1 MTITIG
7 RMNNLRLVRTDDKG
21 GFFDADGYGE
31 VFLPR
36 SQIPED
42 LKPDGRLSVFCYID
56 DGRLT
61 ITAKKPRVLLGE
73 LRRLKVR
80 DVTPGAAYMEWGIRK
95 DLMVPFREQNPEFK
109 LGEYYVVYVD
119 IDNEGRLF
127 GTTRFNRYFSDYLP
141 ENSDLKAGDR
151 VDLMPVAK
159 TDLGIRMVVNNRYF
173 GMLPSH
179 LAVQNNVHYGVKL
192 RGFIQS
198 VRRDRKI
205 NICLYQGG
213 QEGMDSAGGFILAK
227 LREAGGH
234 LPWCDKSSPEDI
246 ERNLGMSK
254 GKFKKAIGAL
264 YKKKQ
269 ILLDDNGIT
278 LIPEQN

>member
-1 MTITIG
+1 MTVIIG
-7 RMNNLRLVRTDDKG
+7 KMNDLPLVRTDEKG
-21 GFFDADGYGE
+21 GFFDAGTYGE

-36 SQIPED
+36 SQIPAD
-42 LKPDGRLSVFCYID
+42 LAAGGTLSVFCYLD

-61 ITAKKPRVLLGE
+61 ITARRPRALLGE
-73 LRRLKVR
+73 LAKMQVR

-95 DLMVPFREQNPEFK
+95 DLLVPYREQKPVFEV
-109 LGEYYVVYVD
+109 GEYYVVYVD
-119 IDNEGRLF
+119 IDSEGRLF

-205 NICLYQGG
+205 NIRLYQGG